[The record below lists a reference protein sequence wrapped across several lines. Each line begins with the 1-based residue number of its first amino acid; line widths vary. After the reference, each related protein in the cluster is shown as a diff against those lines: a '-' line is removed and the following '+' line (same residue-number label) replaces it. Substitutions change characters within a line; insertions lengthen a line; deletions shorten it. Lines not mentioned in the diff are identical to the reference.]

1 MCRKALYQD
10 AFSKTELVV
19 QHFRTASCRLF
30 RQTVRLHGMT
40 DVLRM
45 LLNPAGFTAQ
55 TRGVYIAGGVAK
67 QLTWCTWRRP
77 GSLKKKAEVCQE
89 SEKQSATEML

>member
-10 AFSKTELVV
+10 AV

-77 GSLKKKAEVCQE
+77 VSLKKKAEVCQE